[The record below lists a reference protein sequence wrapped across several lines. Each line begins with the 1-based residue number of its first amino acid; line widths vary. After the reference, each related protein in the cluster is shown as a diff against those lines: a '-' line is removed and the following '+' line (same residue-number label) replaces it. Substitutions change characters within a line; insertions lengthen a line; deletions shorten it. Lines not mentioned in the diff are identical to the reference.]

1 VVAAAGAVAAD
12 FTGKPDLNRD
22 SEGPTSVKIRNFAF
36 ATVLLMLAVS
46 LACKSHKP
54 EVRGYATPD
63 DAANALIS
71 AAKAGDQNVLLA
83 IFGPQSKDLLYSGDP
98 VEDKN
103 AVTAFVSRYDVLH
116 RWRKMEDGSQVLV
129 VGADNFP
136 FPFPLKKS
144 GDGRWFFDVAAGKE
158 EILNR
163 RVGRNELAV
172 IDLCEAVVDAQA
184 EYYAQKHGGLKQY
197 AQKFVSDPG
206 LENGLYWPDTPGR
219 PKSPVG
225 PLAAQATADG
235 YKADPA
241 HHQPFHGYYFTML
254 TKQGSDAPGGAKDY
268 IVNGKMTGGF
278 AVVAHPAKYGDS
290 GVMTF
295 MVASDGAVLEKDLGK
310 TTEQASAAITE
321 FNPDRTWTV
330 VK

>member
-1 VVAAAGAVAAD
+1 M
-12 FTGKPDLNRD
+12 NRD
-22 SEGPTSVKIRNFAF
+22 SEGPTSVKAGNVSFAPG
-36 ATVLLMLAVS
+36 LLILTLAVW
-46 LACKSHKP
+46 LACQSHKP
-54 EVRGYATPD
+54 EVSGYATPD

-71 AAKAGDQNVLLA
+71 AAKAGDQNALLA
-83 IFGPQSKDLLYSGDP
+83 IFGAQSKDLLYSGDP
-98 VEDKN
+98 VQDNN
-103 AVTAFVSRYDVLH
+103 AVTAFVSRYDVMH
-116 RWRKMEDGSQVLV
+116 RWREMEDGSQVLV

-136 FPFPLKKS
+136 FPFPLKKNS
-144 GDGRWFFDVAAGKE
+144 DGRWFFDTAAGKE
-158 EILNR
+158 EVLNR

-172 IDLCEAVVDAQA
+172 IHLCEAVVDAQG
-184 EYYAQKHGGLKQY
+184 EYYAQKHSGVKQY

-206 LENGLYWPDTPGR
+206 QENGLYWPDTPGQ

-235 YKADPA
+235 YKIDPA

-268 IVNGKMTGGF
+268 IVNGKMTRGF

-295 MVASDGAVLEKDLGK
+295 MVDKDGVVLQKDLGQ

-321 FNPDRTWTV
+321 FNPDKSWTV

>member
-1 VVAAAGAVAAD
+1 
-12 FTGKPDLNRD
+12 
-22 SEGPTSVKIRNFAF
+22 
-36 ATVLLMLAVS
+36 MLALGAS
-46 LACKSHKP
+46 LACKSQKP
-54 EVRGYATPD
+54 EVSGYATPD

-71 AAKAGDQNVLLA
+71 AAKTGDQNVLLA
-83 IFGPQSKDLLYSGDP
+83 IFGPESKDLLYSGDP
-98 VEDKN
+98 VQDKN
-103 AVTAFVSRYDVLH
+103 AVSEFLSRYDVMH

-136 FPFPLKKS
+136 FPFPLKEN
-144 GDGRWFFDVAAGKE
+144 GDGSWFFDIAAGKE

-172 IDLCEAVVDAQA
+172 IALCQSVVDAQG
-184 EYYAQKHGGLKQY
+184 EYYAQRHGGVKQY

-206 LENGLYWPDTPGR
+206 QQNGLYWQDTPGQ

-254 TKQGSDAPGGAKDY
+254 TKQGSDAPGGRKDY

-278 AVVAHPAKYGDS
+278 AVVAYPAKYGDS

-295 MVASDGAVLEKDLGK
+295 MVDNDGVVLQKDLGQ
-310 TTEQASAAITE
+310 TTEQASVAITE
-321 FNPDRTWTV
+321 FDPDKSWTV